1 MVAGWDGIA
10 PRGGGLHRS
19 WSSRHCCVCR
29 WVWCGL
35 SPRPTRRLDDRPLIR
50 SAAHRRAG
58 RARTGADPGHQHSH
72 ESRHAGRGTVVTRRR
87 DGAAGQ
93 HGSRH
98 DAAAGTDASPHSRA
112 QPDPQGQPEPA
123 GQGPRA
129 SRHQAD
135 HNDVSGAATFAE
147 RLRGHFGH
155 RDHLYGVLLDDMA
168 RDYERGGVT
177 RDLFA
182 GWTEA
187 EPRQMPQRRLLAGL
201 FRIVLRGDAP
211 QLVPYYPVLTAS
223 GPPPGAWSLGRAG
236 PPRRPSPLR
245 RGQVGDGPRGLPAR
259 DPGVWRC
266 RVASRGL
273 GARVPPRVRHLPG
286 GPPPRMPGPLCAPSS
301 GRGCWSDTPVSTAP
315 SRWLGP

>member
-1 MVAGWDGIA
+1 MGRHRA
-10 PRGGGLHRS
+10 PRRRAPSILVIAALLCVPLGLVWAVAETHSPARRPTTHPKRCTPSSWPSSHRRRPRPPALPRV
-19 WSSRHCCVCR
+19 SSRR
-29 WVWCGL
+29 
-35 SPRPTRRLDDRPLIR
+35 PRHRRHPPARRRRRTARFPPRRSRRYRRLPALPSPARP
-50 SAAHRRAG
+50 ARAT
-58 RARTGADPGHQHSH
+58 RA
-72 ESRHAGRGTVVTRRR
+72 
-87 DGAAGQ
+87 
-93 HGSRH
+93 
-98 DAAAGTDASPHSRA
+98 
-112 QPDPQGQPEPA
+112 A
-123 GQGPRA
+123 GQGPGA
-129 SRHQAD
+129 SRPQAD
-135 HNDVSGAATFAE
+135 HNEVSGAATFAE

-211 QLVPYYPVLTAS
+211 QLVPYYPVLTAP